1 MSGELTYIHPSAA
14 NDFLIK
20 EAKWF
25 SVDHGHIGYFLTD
38 VNKNYKDWKVKS
50 KKQGKYSRANFSF
63 DVMKKQ
69 LADTLERNVPE
80 IAKTVQLQLPKLN
93 LPKLKKIDSPK
104 PELPRLELP
113 KLKKI

>member
-1 MSGELTYIHPSAA
+1 MSGELTPVHATAA
-14 NDFLIK
+14 DDFLIK

-25 SVDHGHIGYFLTD
+25 SVDHGNIGHFLTD
-38 VNKNYKDWKVKS
+38 VSKNYKDWKVKA

-80 IAKTVQLQLPKLN
+80 IAKTVALKLPKLKKVN
-93 LPKLKKIDSPK
+93 APKTELPKLKLPKLKKI
-104 PELPRLELP
+104 
-113 KLKKI
+113 